1 MLDPTDGGGE
11 PEAGGRPRLR
21 YLLAIV
27 VAGAA
32 LFSLDVLRAR
42 PDDRI
47 AFVVALAFAS
57 ALVKVLLW
65 AGAGVAMWHL
75 VRRVPLDGRPWQRT
89 LGVHLAASLAV
100 LAAVTLLGHV
110 LQARLRLALL
120 GALPASALDRLRDSW
135 TGGPRLDLR
144 ASLAMALPWDLLTY
158 WTILAGLAFWQ
169 GALRARERARRAH
182 ALGVQVNRAHLHALE
197 TQLQPHFLFNALHT
211 ISALLARDPT
221 AARNITRRLRG
232 LLGRLFQVDRRPVQP
247 LRDELALL
255 RDYLAIQEARF
266 GDRLR
271 VELAIEA
278 GCEEALVPALLLQPL
293 AENSVRHVAAHR
305 AGPTRIRV
313 AARREGDQ
321 LRLEVHDDGRDAS
334 DRPDRGTGIGLFNT
348 RERLRQLHGEGQ
360 RFTFTP
366 TAPPWGGA
374 LVQVAIPF
382 DPAGQAKGRAPDAD
396 RPGTTAAA
404 TAVAPDRLW
413 LLGWL
418 LFGAAMLMLNLIWSS
433 ARYHVYG
440 RAAGA
445 SWPEVLGQGS
455 RGALAHVLLFPLVY
469 AANRRLLPGLRTLS
483 ARLALHASLALA
495 LSFAKSALVRASTGL
510 LGPAPVLSIVTLV
523 GARIYSDVLHYAL
536 MAGLCHALE
545 RYRSARAQA
554 ARAARLEAELAG
566 RLGDLRRRLEP
577 EVLFDGLD
585 RLEALVE
592 PAPEQAERLIAD
604 LGDRLR
610 QSLAGGGT

>member
-1 MLDPTDGGGE
+1 MIDPSDGRGE
-11 PEAGGRPRLR
+11 PEAGGRLRLR

-57 ALVKVLLW
+57 ALVKFLLW
-65 AGAGVAMWHL
+65 AGAGVGMWHL
-75 VRRVPLDGRPWQRT
+75 VRRVPLDGRPWHRT
-89 LGVHLAASLAV
+89 LAVHLAASLAV
-100 LAAVTLLGHV
+100 VAAVTLLGYA

-120 GALPASALDRLRDSW
+120 GALPASALDHLRDSW

-158 WTILAGLAFWQ
+158 WTVLAGLAFWQ
-169 GALRARERARRAH
+169 GAVRARERARRAH
-182 ALGVQVNRAHLHALE
+182 ALGVQVSRAHLHALE

-211 ISALLARDPT
+211 ISALLARDPG
-221 AARNITRRLRG
+221 AARAITRRLRG

-247 LRDELALL
+247 LREELALL

-278 GCEEALVPALLLQPL
+278 GCDEVLVPALLLQPL
-293 AENSVRHVAAHR
+293 VENSVRHVAAQR

-321 LRLEVHDDGRDAS
+321 LRLEVHDDGTAGAGRS
-334 DRPDRGTGIGLFNT
+334 DGTGIGLANT
-348 RERLRQLHGEGQ
+348 RERLFQLHGEDQ
-360 RFTFTP
+360 RFVFTP
-366 TAPPWGGA
+366 AAPPWGGA
-374 LVQVAIPF
+374 LVQVAIPVG
-382 DPAGQAKGRAPDAD
+382 ASGHAKGVDHPRKAGAP
-396 RPGTTAAA
+396 AAGG
-404 TAVAPDRLW
+404 PDHLW
-413 LLGWL
+413 LVGWL
-418 LFGAAMLMLNLIWSS
+418 LFAVAMLVLNVIWSS
-433 ARYHVYG
+433 ARYQVYG

-445 SWPEVLGQGS
+445 SWAEVLGQGS
-455 RGALAHVLLFPLVY
+455 RGAFAHVLLFPLVY

-483 ARLALHASLALA
+483 ARLALHATLALA
-495 LSFAKSALVRASTGL
+495 LSFAKSALVRAAAGMT
-510 LGPAPVLSIVTLV
+510 GPAPVLSIVTLV

-536 MAGLCHALE
+536 MAGLCHALD

-554 ARAARLEAELAG
+554 ARAARLEAELE
-566 RLGDLRRRLEP
+566 RQLGDLRRRLEP
-577 EVLFDGLD
+577 EVLFAGLD
-585 RLEALVE
+585 QLEALVE
-592 PAPEQAERLIAD
+592 QAPEQAERLIAD

-610 QSLAGGGT
+610 QSLAEGRA